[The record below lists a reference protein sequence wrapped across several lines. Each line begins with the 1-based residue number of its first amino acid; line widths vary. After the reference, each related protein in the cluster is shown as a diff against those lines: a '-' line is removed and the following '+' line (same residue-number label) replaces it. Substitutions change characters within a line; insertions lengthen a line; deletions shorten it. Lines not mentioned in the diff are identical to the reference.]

1 MMNEMTKE
9 EIRDF
14 FIWYFNTDPKSRE
27 AKDERLFDRL
37 IRSDTDVTE
46 DIVINDII
54 PESAGSLNTKYHDLL
69 NELYMSGRCKDKA
82 LDWAKV
88 YVTDKMEFVK
98 SELQP
103 EKCSYTW
110 DKKDEEALISWLLC
124 KSDSVPSVIPKRFDI
139 NWFNV
144 GWLENTFGCIS
155 YVCDFPLR
163 YCAYTV
169 YSGTVFQFKFPFR
182 GLLAKKGSDECDILV
197 NDIKKILSE
206 DFKLDISEVNTL
218 LMRTFS
224 ACCFVSPKQKA
235 ETEFYM
241 RYIDDWIKQDREGFI
256 NAINAI
262 ESNDTKKKILKSI

>member
-1 MMNEMTKE
+1 MNEMTKDQ
-9 EIRDF
+9 IRDF
-14 FIWYFNTDPKSRE
+14 IIYYFNTEPRDHS
-27 AKDERLFDRL
+27 AKDEREFYRL
-37 IRSDTDVTE
+37 IRTETDVTE
-46 DIVINDII
+46 DIVENDMIND
-54 PESAGSLNTKYHDLL
+54 SAKNRHPGYHDLL
-69 NELYMSGRCKDKA
+69 NELYVNQKCKEHA
-82 LDWAKV
+82 LDWAKI

-124 KSDSVPSVIPKRFDI
+124 KTDSVPAVIPKRFDI

-155 YVCDFPLR
+155 FVCDFPPR

-182 GLLAKKGSDECDILV
+182 GLLSKRGSDECDIFV

-206 DFKLDISEVNTL
+206 DFKLDISEVNSL